1 MQMSAIYVLKGH
13 DKYYIGRT
21 QDIVRRFN
29 EHKSGRGAKWCKVWP
44 MTGMIEL
51 VPETFEFQEL
61 VTTLKYMK
69 AYGIDNVRG
78 GPWCKV
84 VLSQDDIVTIQD
96 ILDSESF
103 ARGPADGGKTT
114 EAPRPDVGPPAGLP
128 DADMADGPRGFQADD
143 GHDAA
148 ADEPAGSNRGKRW
161 TQYDEWSIF
170 QDFRNKVPIEA
181 VAQRL
186 GRTVGAIKSRVSHVV
201 RSKLDTGVAIPI
213 IMDETNL
220 VRSDIDLCAMRQRP
234 ILNAYWK

>member
-61 VTTLKYMK
+61 VMTLRYMK
-69 AYGIDNVRG
+69 TYGIDNVRG

-84 VLSQDDIVTIQD
+84 VLNQDDIVTIQD

-103 ARGPADGGKTT
+103 ARGSAAPVAE
-114 EAPRPDVGPPAGLP
+114 EAPANSSAVAAAPSIAAVNQD
-128 DADMADGPRGFQADD
+128 DSEMADD
-143 GHDAA
+143 G
-148 ADEPAGSNRGKRW
+148 PPSSNRGKRW

-201 RSKLDTGVAIPI
+201 RTKLDMGVAVPI
-213 IMDETNL
+213 IMEETNL
-220 VRSDIDLCAMRQRP
+220 VRSDVDLCAIRARP
-234 ILNAYWK
+234 VVNAYWK